1 MHLRD
6 QSKAPKNAK
15 LHSHISV
22 TLSLLEPPEI
32 YQNEWS
38 EPIFQNEHQ
47 IYDPEDLRR
56 PSSLPMFLHHF
67 CLAEKLRT
75 LGESLP
81 EMPPTFILAL
91 SSVCTIHHHVLHW
104 GMKRF
109 LLLIPAILS
118 FHSPGFC
125 HVFVLISHS
134 LVEDHAVSSLQEA
147 CGVWNVSVAVDL
159 ILGSAPAVFLDPG
172 ICAKTCGFGCVFWGF
187 TLRKFELSGWRKQGL
202 SGIDGMAVVLIGFWI
217 GRQGGGKWLHK
228 ILPQNY
234 SFLNFACKLLE
245 RERERE
251 IFFWFFS
258 VKISDTR

>member
-22 TLSLLEPPEI
+22 TLSLLEPREI

-125 HVFVLISHS
+125 HVFVLISSQPRRGSRCFQFSGSSWS
-134 LVEDHAVSSLQEA
+134 LKCVCS
-147 CGVWNVSVAVDL
+147 
-159 ILGSAPAVFLDPG
+159 
-172 ICAKTCGFGCVFWGF
+172 CGFDSGVLTCRFPRSRNLCQNLRFWLCFLRIYTKKIWTVRLTQAGF
-187 TLRKFELSGWRKQGL
+187 EWDRWN
-202 SGIDGMAVVLIGFWI
+202 
-217 GRQGGGKWLHK
+217 GGGAYWL
-228 ILPQNY
+228 
-234 SFLNFACKLLE
+234 LN
-245 RERERE
+245 RE
-251 IFFWFFS
+251 
-258 VKISDTR
+258 TRGR